1 MLHIVLHFVVP
12 ALIAL
17 FIARDRWP
25 STWLILTATMFVDVD
40 HLLANPVYD
49 PERCSIGFHPLHTV
63 PAMAVYAVLLASP
76 VALRRIDDL
85 RNSAVVRVLG
95 LVGLGLLVHM
105 VLDGIDCVT

>member
-17 FIARDRWP
+17 VLAPDRWLK
-25 STWLILTATMFVDVD
+25 TWLILTATMLVDVD

-63 PAMAVYAVLLASP
+63 PAMATYAALFASP
-76 VALRRIDDL
+76 LALRRIDAL
-85 RNSAVVRVLG
+85 RDSFVVRTSSLI
-95 LVGLGLLVHM
+95 GLGLLVHM
-105 VLDGIDCVT
+105 ALDGIDCVT